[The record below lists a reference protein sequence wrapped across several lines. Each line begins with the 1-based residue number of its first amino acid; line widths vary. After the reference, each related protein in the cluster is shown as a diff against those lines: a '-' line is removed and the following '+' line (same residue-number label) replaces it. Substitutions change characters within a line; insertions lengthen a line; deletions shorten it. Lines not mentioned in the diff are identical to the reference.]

1 MFLSYKTERLPLN
14 FLMLGFS
21 LALIGIATTINGDY
35 EGSLTLLLAI
45 PLLFIQSGIVIDP
58 ENKRLR
64 KYTGLFFLRFGK
76 WIDVTAAQHL
86 QIIRV
91 RETKGMAVLS
101 IGRNETNIV
110 QKLILVMPRNQIVMF
125 SGKQTKVEKI
135 AKEIA
140 QKLDLELKYPKQ

>member
-140 QKLDLELKYPKQ
+140 DNLKLELKYPKN

>member
-1 MFLSYKTERLPLN
+1 
-14 FLMLGFS
+14 MLGFS

>member
-1 MFLSYKTERLPLN
+1 
-14 FLMLGFS
+14 
-21 LALIGIATTINGDY
+21 
-35 EGSLTLLLAI
+35 
-45 PLLFIQSGIVIDP
+45 
-58 ENKRLR
+58 
-64 KYTGLFFLRFGK
+64 LRFGK

>member
-1 MFLSYKTERLPLN
+1 
-14 FLMLGFS
+14 
-21 LALIGIATTINGDY
+21 
-35 EGSLTLLLAI
+35 
-45 PLLFIQSGIVIDP
+45 
-58 ENKRLR
+58 
-64 KYTGLFFLRFGK
+64 LRFGK

-140 QKLDLELKYPKQ
+140 DNLKLELKYPKN

>member
-45 PLLFIQSGIVIDP
+45 PLLFIQSGIVIDH

-140 QKLDLELKYPKQ
+140 DNLKLELKYPKN